1 VTGERGPADLAR
13 TRSIIICCG
22 SGGVG
27 KTTISAALALEA
39 AMLGRRA
46 CVVTIDPARRL
57 ANALGVST
65 LTNSPSEIPGDWS
78 GSLSAV
84 MLDAKST
91 FDELIGRYST
101 DEAQAERILRNR
113 LYRNLTSA
121 LSGTQEYMAAE
132 KLYELH
138 SEDKFDIV
146 VVDTPPT
153 HNALDFLDAPGRLT
167 RFLENRIFRMLLLPT
182 RAYLRAV
189 SAATRTL
196 LKAIAKVAGSEMVE
210 DAIAFFQA
218 FEGMEEGFRERAAR
232 VEKLMSDEGTAF
244 VLVASPRR
252 DSIDEATHF
261 ASKLDEQ
268 SIPVEALIVNRV
280 FPRFAWPGWEAVA
293 GARPGPAVG
302 PASDRARPGA
312 KTDAGAEAGAETEAA
327 KVWSELVGNMRD
339 FAAVAD
345 REESY
350 VADLVATVA
359 PAPVTRI
366 PFLADDVHDVNG
378 LAEIVRHLAGP
389 TATVRT

>member
-1 VTGERGPADLAR
+1 
-13 TRSIIICCG
+13 
-22 SGGVG
+22 
-27 KTTISAALALEA
+27 
-39 AMLGRRA
+39 MLGRRS

-65 LTNSPSEIPGDWS
+65 LTNSPSEIAGDWP

-210 DAIAFFQA
+210 DAVAFFQA

-261 ASKLDEQ
+261 ASKLAEQ

-280 FPRFAWPGWEAVA
+280 FPRFAWRRREAVA
-293 GARPGPAVG
+293 TSATGSG
-302 PASDRARPGA
+302 S
-312 KTDAGAEAGAETEAA
+312 AEAR
-327 KVWSELVGNMRD
+327 KVWDELVQNVTD
-339 FAAVAD
+339 FSAVAD

-350 VADLVATVA
+350 VADLVATVT

-366 PFLADDVHDVNG
+366 PFLADDVHDVAG
-378 LAEIVRHLAGP
+378 LTEVVRHLAGP
-389 TATVRT
+389 TATVRA